1 MPYELFVALRF
12 LREGRLQTVLIFV
25 GVGVGVA
32 VMVFLTA
39 LIDGLQGSLI
49 KNTLTTQA
57 HVVIRPP
64 EQEARIIAPAQ
75 GRLLAQVEKRN
86 QRDRTIDQWPVV
98 LKAARG
104 VSGVKAAA
112 VTVAGS
118 AFATRGSATRS
129 VALRGVE
136 PEAYTQVIAIED
148 HLQAGQFRL
157 LGTEAVVGTEL
168 AKDLGI
174 RVGDKIRIASSDG
187 ATDVFLVSGIF
198 DLGNKDVNQRWVF
211 VSVRAAQTL
220 LGLGSDVST
229 IELRVAEPFQAEAI
243 SREVAART
251 GFVGESWMIRNKQL
265 LVALSSQ
272 SSSSY
277 MIQFFVVLAVALGI
291 ASVLA
296 VSVVQKSREIGI
308 LRATGTPTRS
318 ILGIFLIQGGIVGL
332 VGAISGCLL
341 GTGLALFFASLA
353 TSPDG
358 SPTFPVRLDAQLMLQ
373 SSAIAL
379 AVGLLAAAI
388 PARRAARLD
397 PATVIRSG

>member
-64 EQEARIIAPAQ
+64 EQEARVVAPAL
-75 GRLLAQVEKRN
+75 GKLVAQVEKRN
-86 QRDRTIDQWPVV
+86 QRDRTLDQWPVV
-98 LKAARG
+98 LKTARG
-104 VSGVKAAA
+104 VSGVEAAA

-129 VALRGVE
+129 VALRGVD
-136 PEAYTQVIAIED
+136 PETYAGVIAIED
-148 HLQAGQFRL
+148 HLQTGEFRL
-157 LGTEAVVGTEL
+157 LGTEAVVGAEL

-187 ATDVFLVSGIF
+187 STDVFLVGGIF

-211 VSVRAAQTL
+211 VSVRTAQTL
-220 LGLGSDVST
+220 LGLGADVST
-229 IELRVAEPFQAEAI
+229 IELRVKEPFQAEAI
-243 SREVAART
+243 SREITART
-251 GFVGESWMIRNKQL
+251 GLVSESWMTRNKQL

-308 LRATGTPTRS
+308 LRATGTSTRS

-341 GTGLALFFASLA
+341 GTGLSLFFASLA